1 MSENNDVPPVPKLR
15 NKISKEIEAL
25 TSSQGTEVLAAATK
39 GNTLVVFFMVN
50 GTDVVRVHERHVR
63 VSNASGKISKSQA
76 ERIVKF
82 LYSQIV
88 SDKKLMEVTQ
98 ERAAISQGLL
108 ASNPYGITANDIS
121 IHGMSAKELCGREA
135 RSVGK
140 RNAALTQVA
149 KIMDIEVTPELIVA
163 TLHRS
168 CPQTRNKP
176 MPVAVRPNPTPA
188 KTVVWPAVAAGG
200 AAIAQAALN

>member
-15 NKISKEIEAL
+15 NKISKEIETL
-25 TSSQGTEVLAAATK
+25 TSATDTEVLAAATK

-63 VSNASGKISKSQA
+63 VSNASGKISKAQA

-82 LYSQIV
+82 LYAQVV
-88 SDKKLMEVTQ
+88 SDKKLMEVTE

-135 RSVGK
+135 RTIGG
-140 RNAALTQVA
+140 RNAALIEVA

-168 CPQTRNKP
+168 CPQTRGKP
-176 MPVAVRPNPTPA
+176 MPAAVQTKA
-188 KTVVWPAVAAGG
+188 KPPQIWPAVATG
-200 AAIAQAALN
+200 AAAITQPTFN